1 MTARP
6 EVLERKLAALQRF
19 LEDLAAFGP
28 LPHEERVRQHYA
40 IERLLQLLCE
50 AAADIGLQILRHETG
65 EGAGSYREIF
75 QRLRERAEL
84 PVQLAEGLM
93 EACAMRNV
101 LTHLYDTIDTDRV
114 AAAVDPALDLYRR
127 YLAWVV
133 ARMRLS

>member
-1 MTARP
+1 MTARS

-19 LEDLAAFGP
+19 LDDLADFGP

-50 AAADIGLQILRHETG
+50 AAADVGLQLLRRETG

-75 QRLRERAEL
+75 QRLRERAAL
-84 PVQLAEGLM
+84 PAPLAEGLM

-114 AAAVDPALDLYRR
+114 AAAIDPAVDLYRR
-127 YLAWVV
+127 YFAWVV
-133 ARMRLS
+133 ERAGLS